1 VLALAIVV
9 SLALAAVVWRAA
21 APPWLPATVALAMA
35 AFAALD
41 VREVVHQ
48 IDESRP
54 GLTLLAIL
62 VAALHLAAAALAA
75 AIALDA
81 RRAGARPAAAT

>member
-1 VLALAIVV
+1 
-9 SLALAAVVWRAA
+9 
-21 APPWLPATVALAMA
+21 MA

-48 IDESRP
+48 IGESRT
-54 GLTLLAIL
+54 GLTLLAVL

-75 AIALDA
+75 RQALGG
-81 RRAGARPAAAT
+81 RRAGARTAAAT